1 MSSKSDISAA
11 LEAIAVAHNRLLGT
25 PLHTLTW
32 SERVSLLQQVDELG
46 KKLAAFDR
54 RLIGRLISE
63 AAPAQFGGAS
73 WPEVLS
79 RRLRISP
86 AEAERRVAAAI
97 CSTSA
102 SEHRPSA

>member
-1 MSSKSDISAA
+1 MSSKNDISAA
-11 LEAIAVAHNRLLGT
+11 LEGITVAHNRLLAT

-46 KKLAAFDR
+46 RRLAAFDR

-63 AAPAQFGGAS
+63 GAPAQFGGAS

-86 AEAERRVAAAI
+86 SEAERRVAAAVY
-97 CSTSA
+97 STLPN
-102 SEHRPSA
+102 EHRPSA